1 MALKD
6 AYGLVVT
13 GAIDKNK
20 TDFQNAVALGIDF
33 NSATWAVDFLA
44 KCIGEDANLSRAL
57 CVISFLR
64 GAKLG
69 AHGIMTKERAN
80 WLEGFATALHMVK
93 FGEINLGET
102 INI

>member
-6 AYGLVVT
+6 AYGLVAT
-13 GAIDKNK
+13 GDIDENK

-33 NSATWAVDFLA
+33 NSATWSTDFIA
-44 KCIGEDANLSRAL
+44 KCIGEDADLFRAL

-80 WLEGFATALHMVK
+80 WLNGFATALHMVK
-93 FGEINLGET
+93 FGKINLGET
-102 INI
+102 VHI